1 MPLGTTRSSVVY
13 EAAGQMTGP
22 YLSPSCVQYTKILS
36 YSSLAGFCKR
46 VSNIEIDRHRHIAD
60 ELKAEKMQS
69 SMLIADRPVK
79 LL

>member
-1 MPLGTTRSSVVY
+1 
-13 EAAGQMTGP
+13 MTCP
-22 YLSPSCVQYTKILS
+22 YLSPSCVQYTKILR
-36 YSSLAGFCKR
+36 YFSLAGHCNRAKF
-46 VSNIEIDRHRHIAD
+46 EIDRHRHIAD